1 MDASSH
7 CLLISVVVGK
17 CHVCD
22 SIIPRGIALSSGE
35 SAEDGV
41 DVGSLRFHV
50 GYEFRCRID
59 TRNPVELFLSRVLES
74 RINSRCVLSLS
85 SREDFPS
92 RRDNTKKVAR
102 RRLASFPKCI
112 PMNCIYVDRI
122 NSLVVLRDHEFVE
135 FNEIV
140 VTFRIVIR
148 VDLMRQALFA

>member
-1 MDASSH
+1 MSNRHAKSRRVIPLTRPSNRA
-7 CLLISVVVGK
+7 LIRAVS
-17 CHVCD
+17 
-22 SIIPRGIALSSGE
+22 
-35 SAEDGV
+35 
-41 DVGSLRFHV
+41 
-50 GYEFRCRID
+50 
-59 TRNPVELFLSRVLES
+59 
-74 RINSRCVLSLS
+74 SLS

-92 RRDNTKKVAR
+92 RDNTKKVAR

-112 PMNCIYVDRI
+112 PMNCIFVDRI